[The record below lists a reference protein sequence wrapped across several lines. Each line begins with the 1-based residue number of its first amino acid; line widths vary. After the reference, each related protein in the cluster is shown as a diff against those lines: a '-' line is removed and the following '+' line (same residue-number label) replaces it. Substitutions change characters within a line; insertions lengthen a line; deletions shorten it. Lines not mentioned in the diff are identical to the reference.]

1 MNFNY
6 ELTQQVESFA
16 TYLCSKLEDHY
27 SVSIPSLPA
36 LEHLLHKQELPG
48 TNGSF
53 ITKEKA
59 ILIIK
64 SILKDIHVQSMI
76 QNDRMIVFN
85 MCQFVLNS
93 DTLVT
98 QIIEEKY
105 ATDFVYGFIQ
115 AMDGEKDPRNLL
127 SMISTNRILY
137 RI

>member
-1 MNFNY
+1 M
-6 ELTQQVESFA
+6 FA
-16 TYLCSKLEDHY
+16 SYLCSKLEDHY

-36 LEHLLHKQELPG
+36 LKRLLHKQEIPG
-48 TNGSF
+48 TKGSF
-53 ITKEKA
+53 ITKEKS

-64 SILKDIHVQSMI
+64 SILKDIHVQSMA

-85 MCQFVLNS
+85 MCQFVLNCDS
-93 DTLVT
+93 LVT

-127 SMISTNRILY
+127 SMMNANSILS
-137 RI
+137 